1 MSLSFLTPARCV
13 LLIGDETLSVFDVNS
28 KRTRLLESIPWEEE
42 DLEER
47 VASIIKRDMSGKPVL
62 VLNDMTDQH
71 FKGGQRLPKVGPLDK
86 PGVLK
91 RRLQVAFP
99 NYPIRGALPVK
110 ERKDGNGKKSSG
122 MYLFA
127 AVPMSEP
134 VQRTIA
140 AVRLSLSPVAGFCLL
155 PIESSDMVKK
165 LSHAASKRKGKTPA
179 HWSVFIGQHKGGALR
194 QVIVRDGQLAMTRMT
209 PISEIGSSPKAWA
222 EEVLQEFK
230 ATISYLSRFGY
241 TAKDGTDVIL
251 VSDKEAGDELQEIL
265 DVPCN
270 LYPMTTGEAAGLLG
284 VRLGM
289 EAEQDY
295 TDPLHV
301 AWAGVKSSFELPLDT
316 PDLDRIHKPRQV
328 ATFVIL
334 LLLLGFGAGAWQL
347 MNEAQSLYTLKDE
360 IETKQRIKADVD
372 LKLQSELERMKQL
385 GYDVRLIGGALQAF
399 NEFEK
404 EELKPL
410 YFVDRIGEALGPQL
424 RLDNLEVN
432 YIPLEKKDIY
442 DPYYTPPAE
451 GSDQSAKM
459 EAALYLSFPP
469 SIDPEEGFTEV
480 KNLERRLASYF
491 PLHDVSIEKQVAERV
506 YTGSVSGESS
516 AIKEQE
522 QRTEKYTAQINIRGP
537 AQ

>member
-1 MSLSFLTPARCV
+1 MSLSFLSPARCV
-13 LLIGDETLSVFDVNS
+13 LLIGDETLSVFDVNAR
-28 KRTRLLESIPWEEE
+28 RTRLLDSVPWEEG

-47 VASIIKRDMSGKPVL
+47 VSTLIKREMGGKPVL

-86 PGVLK
+86 PGVLR

-99 NYPIRGALPVK
+99 NYPIRGALPIK
-110 ERKDGNGKKSSG
+110 ESKSESNKKSAG

-165 LSHAASKRKGKTPA
+165 LSTAVSKQKGRTPA

-209 PISEIGSSPKAWA
+209 PISDIGASPKAWS

-241 TAKDGTDVIL
+241 TAQDGTDVIV
-251 VSDKEAGDELQEIL
+251 VSDKESGEALQEIL

-270 LYPMTTGEAAGLLG
+270 YYSMTVSEASALLG
-284 VRLGM
+284 TKTGI
-289 EAEQDY
+289 QDEPNF

-301 AWAGVKSSFELPLDT
+301 AWAGKTTGFVLPLET
-316 PDLDRIHKPRQV
+316 PDLDRIHKPRQI
-328 ATFVIL
+328 ATFAIL

-347 MNEAQSLYTLKDE
+347 INEAQKLYTLKDE
-360 IETKQRIKADVD
+360 IATKTRQKEDVD
-372 LKLQSELERMKQL
+372 LRLQSELERMKQL
-385 GYDVRLIGGALQAF
+385 GFDVRLIGGALEAF
-399 NEFEK
+399 NQFEK

-410 YFVDRIGEALGPQL
+410 YFVGRIGQALGPQL
-424 RLDNLEVN
+424 RLDNLEVS
-432 YIPLEKKDIY
+432 YLPVEEEDVY
-442 DPYYTPPAE
+442 DPYYYAPEETEEKGAE
-451 GSDQSAKM
+451 M
-459 EAALYLSFPP
+459 EASLYLSFPP

-480 KNLERRLASYF
+480 KELERRLASLF
-491 PLHDVSIEKQVAERV
+491 PLHEVSIEKQVAERV

-516 AIKEQE
+516 AISDQE
-522 QRTEKYTAQINIRGP
+522 ERTEEYTAQINIRGP